1 MEGGGLRNPNT
12 IARNVFIGF
21 GWCMAVMGATAT
33 TIKNVILGEWFA
45 SYSYVAQALFFNL
58 WVILILWALM
68 LIAALALYFG
78 RSLHGAVKWFLLT
91 LLGLVTGGF
100 MGPVTALAA
109 FLGISLNVALLISGA
124 ILFVPALIGWLSRS
138 ELTHW
143 FPWLLGLL
151 TVAVLACVVNIFF
164 TTSWFTILV
173 SILVI
178 AIFIPLVIYD
188 VNQIKYGLEDNEWQI
203 GVVNLFLDLLN
214 ILIRV
219 LIILMQ
225 VVAESHR

>member
-1 MEGGGLRNPNT
+1 MESEGSRNPNT

-21 GWCMAVMGATAT
+21 GWCMALMGVSAT
-33 TIKNVILGEWFA
+33 TIKNVLLGEWFA
-45 SYSYVAQALFFNL
+45 SYTYVAQALFFNL

-68 LIAALALYFG
+68 LLIALALYFG
-78 RSLHGAVKWFLLT
+78 RTLNGAIKVLLLT
-91 LLGLVTGGF
+91 LFGLVSGGF
-100 MGPVTALAA
+100 MGPVTAIAA
-109 FLGISLNVALLISGA
+109 FFGVSFNVAILIAGA
-124 ILFVPALIGWLSRS
+124 VFFVPALIGWLSRS

-151 TVAVLACVVNIFF
+151 TVAVLAVAVNLFF
-164 TTSWFTILV
+164 PTSLV
-173 SILVI
+173 SILVSVVVI

-188 VNQIKYGLEDNEWQI
+188 VNQVKYRLADNEWPI

-219 LIILMQ
+219 LLLLLQIIG
-225 VVAESHR
+225 ESHR

>member
-1 MEGGGLRNPNT
+1 LEDKGLRNPNI

-21 GWCMAVMGATAT
+21 GWCMALMGVTAT

-45 SYSYVAQALFFNL
+45 SYASVASAVFLNL

-68 LIAALALYFG
+68 LGTALALYFG
-78 RSLHGAVKWFLLT
+78 RSLHGAIKVLLLT
-91 LLGLVTGGF
+91 FFGLVSGGF
-100 MGPVTALAA
+100 MGPVTAIAA
-109 FLGISLNVALLISGA
+109 VFGISFNVAILIAGA
-124 ILFVPALIGWLSRS
+124 VFFVPALIGWLSRS

-151 TVAVLACVVNIFF
+151 AVAVLAVAVNLFFPTDVVNI
-164 TTSWFTILV
+164 LV
-173 SILVI
+173 SVLVI

-188 VNQIKYGLEDNEWQI
+188 VNQIKYRLADNEWQI

-219 LIILMQ
+219 LFFLLQ
-225 VVAESHR
+225 VFGDSHR

>member
-1 MEGGGLRNPNT
+1 LEDRGVRNPNI

-21 GWCMAVMGATAT
+21 GWCMAMMGGTAT

-45 SYSYVAQALFFNL
+45 SYALVAHAVFFNL
-58 WVILILWALM
+58 WVILILWVLM
-68 LIAALALYFG
+68 LGTALALYFG
-78 RSLHGAVKWFLLT
+78 PHLHGAVKVLLLT
-91 LLGLVTGGF
+91 FFGLVSGGF
-100 MGPVTALAA
+100 MGPVTAIAA
-109 FLGISLNVALLISGA
+109 FFGISFNVAILIAGA
-124 ILFVPALIGWLSRS
+124 VFFVPALIGWLSRS

-151 TVAVLACVVNIFF
+151 AVAVLAVAVNLFFPTDVVNI
-164 TTSWFTILV
+164 LV
-173 SILVI
+173 SVLVI

-188 VNQIKYGLEDNEWQI
+188 VNQVKYRLADNEWQI

-219 LIILMQ
+219 LFLLLQ
-225 VVAESHR
+225 VVGESHR